1 MARKGQ
7 RNLKYS
13 HPWESAELNS
23 WTYTEWY
30 NYLRN
35 LSLNVFEWDGLPETC
50 DARFLELTE
59 FERGYC
65 LFFNDPALDKYLTL
79 PCSLGGRW
87 DVYNLPIRRRAFA
100 SNGYNCTLD
109 KFNSV
114 IIFNNLS
121 HTPSQFYVRMYANRL
136 AEIDRTID
144 TNIKAQKTPILI
156 KCTEEQRLSMK
167 NFFEKY
173 DGNEPYIFLNSKQ
186 NFGEIEVINLNA
198 PYVAND
204 LFQLKQ
210 FYLNEFLTILGYE
223 NSNQDKK
230 AQMTSNEIGAN
241 YGQVEASRNSG
252 LTSRKMA
259 CEEINRLFGLDVTV
273 NVSSKLHTLVNEPFL
288 NPDSYVQDEPS
299 MIIPTEGGID
309 E

>member
-1 MARKGQ
+1 MPRKAQ
-7 RNLKYS
+7 RNLKYQR
-13 HPWESAELNS
+13 PWQSAELNS

-35 LSLNVFEWDGLPETC
+35 LALNVFEWEGLPDTC
-50 DARFLELTE
+50 DIRFLELTE

-65 LFFNDPALDKYLTL
+65 LFFKDPAMDMYLNL
-79 PCSLGGRW
+79 PCSLGGIW
-87 DVYNLPIRRRAFA
+87 DVYNVPIRRDAFA
-100 SNGYNCTLD
+100 SNGYRCKLSKTD
-109 KFNSV
+109 SV

-144 TNIKAQKTPILI
+144 TNVKAQKTPILI

-167 NFFEKY
+167 NFFEQY

-186 NFGEIEVINLNA
+186 SFGDIDVIQLNA

-210 FYLNEFLTILGYE
+210 FYLNEFLTLLGYE

-252 LTSRKMA
+252 LAARKMA
-259 CEEINRLFGLDVTV
+259 CVEINRMFGLDVSV

-288 NPDSYVQDEPS
+288 NPDSHVHDEPS
-299 MIIPTEGGID
+299 MIIPSEGSND